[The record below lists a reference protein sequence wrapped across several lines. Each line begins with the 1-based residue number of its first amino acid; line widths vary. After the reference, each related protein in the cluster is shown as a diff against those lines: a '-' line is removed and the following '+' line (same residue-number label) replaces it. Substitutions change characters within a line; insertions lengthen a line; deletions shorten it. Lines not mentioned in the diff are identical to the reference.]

1 MITERLQ
8 HVIDALKD
16 LSPDEQ
22 DRLAAAMQQL
32 LEQPAV
38 TSDIVR
44 PEVIAAF
51 DEVVKGSTAVIDY
64 LRDK

>member
-8 HVIDALKD
+8 RVFDILKD
-16 LSPDEQ
+16 LPPDEQ
-22 DRLAAAMQQL
+22 DRLAAAMQRL

-38 TSDIVR
+38 TSDTVR
-44 PEVIAAF
+44 PEVMAAF
-51 DEVVKGSTAVIDY
+51 DEVMKGSTAVLDY